1 MNTWKGITQND
12 TDNFILDLL
21 EITPSVQQNITF
33 KADPPQNEMAM
44 NIIFERRIVDY
55 SGYKLDSIGLED
67 TISEEMHNSLL
78 ERSLVEFEGLWR
90 SLAGK

>member
-1 MNTWKGITQND
+1 MNTRKGITQND

-78 ERSLVEFEGLWR
+78 E
-90 SLAGK
+90 